1 MRTLYTAVQTAI
13 LLSVILLQHFT
24 ASANPEFEARRQQYI
39 QDAILRPNSDDVI
52 TIQAYKGVPVDQN
65 LLTAMLNN
73 IPTRSTVDFDI
84 VKLIRVLF
92 LSNGEY
98 DSQILPVLEPI
109 PFWLTPGENQREYWS
124 ENHMIMWMSSDWLLH
139 EKYGKAIDS
148 TLERRLRHYLRLKN
162 QYGFYEFYSSTYLPY
177 CFSGLVNLADFA
189 EDAEIKSLATQAS
202 QKILQ
207 ELLLLTNDRGSYFPA
222 AGRNYY
228 GKYETPFLQ
237 NHNHLIYLLTGRGT
251 KPTTASHAGG
261 FLATTTID
269 VQPIIDSYSSS
280 INTVVSMG
288 HTLLEGIRN
297 INNNMTFND
306 RVIFQ
311 WSSGGYFHPDVAQN
325 TFQFVKVYN
334 MWDHFQFNDFRQFSV
349 LPTELATAA
358 ANIAS
363 PISKG
368 SVISG
373 QDVAI
378 YKHKTVT
385 LSSTQDLWKG
395 KKGYQLMPVVANTG
409 TTAVMTASGKVIPNW
424 DERPSLDA
432 NTHLPYVQQ
441 KDNVALVM
449 YRPDKGLSLFNIKDD
464 KLDVSLFYKPEAMD
478 EIREYGNW
486 WIAREGDGYV
496 AVRRYCMDM
505 VNNIPACKQPD
516 GQTWV
521 IMVGHLD
528 THGSFDAF
536 VQTIEQSKYEE
547 RWYFDLPTLQW
558 IYFAKVVVDGK
569 TLQYAWNG
577 DIFSGPTQTATAIQN
592 NRTESNALTVFPNP
606 ANDHISLVL
615 ADNYKN
621 AQLQIVNSIGN
632 VVYRDEINGF
642 TGQIK
647 TISTGEWAAGMYMLM
662 LESEGV
668 LYTQSVV
675 KQ

>member
-261 FLATTTID
+261 FLATTT
-269 VQPIIDSYSSS
+269 
-280 INTVVSMG
+280 
-288 HTLLEGIRN
+288 
-297 INNNMTFND
+297 
-306 RVIFQ
+306 
-311 WSSGGYFHPDVAQN
+311 
-325 TFQFVKVYN
+325 
-334 MWDHFQFNDFRQFSV
+334 
-349 LPTELATAA
+349 
-358 ANIAS
+358 
-363 PISKG
+363 
-368 SVISG
+368 
-373 QDVAI
+373 
-378 YKHKTVT
+378 
-385 LSSTQDLWKG
+385 
-395 KKGYQLMPVVANTG
+395 
-409 TTAVMTASGKVIPNW
+409 
-424 DERPSLDA
+424 
-432 NTHLPYVQQ
+432 
-441 KDNVALVM
+441 
-449 YRPDKGLSLFNIKDD
+449 
-464 KLDVSLFYKPEAMD
+464 
-478 EIREYGNW
+478 
-486 WIAREGDGYV
+486 
-496 AVRRYCMDM
+496 
-505 VNNIPACKQPD
+505 
-516 GQTWV
+516 
-521 IMVGHLD
+521 
-528 THGSFDAF
+528 
-536 VQTIEQSKYEE
+536 
-547 RWYFDLPTLQW
+547 
-558 IYFAKVVVDGK
+558 
-569 TLQYAWNG
+569 
-577 DIFSGPTQTATAIQN
+577 
-592 NRTESNALTVFPNP
+592 
-606 ANDHISLVL
+606 
-615 ADNYKN
+615 
-621 AQLQIVNSIGN
+621 
-632 VVYRDEINGF
+632 
-642 TGQIK
+642 
-647 TISTGEWAAGMYMLM
+647 
-662 LESEGV
+662 
-668 LYTQSVV
+668 
-675 KQ
+675 